1 MMAVHLLIIVLTAIV
16 IAIIWYAVSDR
27 KQEPDR
33 KQKARPVTVK
43 ERRPASGPPPGEQ
56 PLQESAAK
64 PSDRNSSPVP
74 APDGIDEPPRDPQA
88 SLKDGI
94 ALIFSDVPPPSE
106 QVAPLR
112 RIEDIRGDVGLRVLS
127 HIASLKNV
135 DSVHRLQRMLSDPK
149 TSMKDLSVMITS
161 NPILSAKILQTAN
174 SAYYG
179 MAQKMNSISH
189 AIMIIGMANIKA
201 IIYHEGVL
209 QALNEQNFRNNPTMK
224 TIWQHSNYTSIYA
237 SYLHYLFGDLN
248 MGTLFTLGLL
258 HDIGKFIMLKLPQ
271 ITAGDGKPPRDYSS
285 DWTLE
290 EEDRIYG
297 INHAL
302 VGQLAVRHWGLS
314 PLIVKTIA
322 LHHDPA
328 VLDAETLGVDQEIQ
342 HYLLILFLADQ
353 AAHLF
358 SGSGGDDVRVDR
370 LHPSYHGL
378 IDRQK
383 LSQLIVD
390 KSLIG
395 QLREAEAI
403 TSVYA

>member
-1 MMAVHLLIIVLTAIV
+1 MAVHLLIIALTVIV
-16 IAIIWYAVSDR
+16 IAIIWYAVSRDQGLDR
-27 KQEPDR
+27 N
-33 KQKARPVTVK
+33 QKARSAAVK
-43 ERRPASGPPPGEQ
+43 EHGASGPSSREQRAPDGAAHPGE
-56 PLQESAAK
+56 PPPFRAT
-64 PSDRNSSPVP
+64 P
-74 APDGIDEPPRDPQA
+74 APDGSEENPRDPQA
-88 SLKDGI
+88 CLRDGI
-94 ALIFSDVPPPSE
+94 ALIFADPALPAEQGGSLLKIEGVREDVR
-106 QVAPLR
+106 QH
-112 RIEDIRGDVGLRVLS
+112 VLS

-135 DSVHRLQRMLSDPK
+135 DSVHRLQRMMGDPK
-149 TSMKDLSVMITS
+149 TSMNDLSVMITS
-161 NPILSAKILQTAN
+161 NPLLSAKILQVAN

-179 MAQKMNSISH
+179 MEQKLNSISH
-189 AIMIIGMANIKA
+189 AIMIIGMVNIKA

-209 QALNEQNFRNNPTMK
+209 QALNEQNFRNNPAMQ
-224 TIWQHSNYTSIYA
+224 TIWQHANYASICS

-258 HDIGKFIMLKLPQ
+258 HDIGKFILMKLPPLS
-271 ITAGDGKPPRDYSS
+271 ADNGEPPPAYSS
-285 DWTLE
+285 DWTLVE
-290 EEDRIYG
+290 EERIYG

-314 PLIVKTIA
+314 PLIVRAIA
-322 LHHDPA
+322 LHHAPA
-328 VLDAETLGVDQEIQ
+328 LLDAETLGLDQEIQ

-358 SGSGGDDVRVDR
+358 AAGSGGYDARVDR
-370 LHPSYHGL
+370 LHPSYRGL

-403 TSVYA
+403 TDVYS